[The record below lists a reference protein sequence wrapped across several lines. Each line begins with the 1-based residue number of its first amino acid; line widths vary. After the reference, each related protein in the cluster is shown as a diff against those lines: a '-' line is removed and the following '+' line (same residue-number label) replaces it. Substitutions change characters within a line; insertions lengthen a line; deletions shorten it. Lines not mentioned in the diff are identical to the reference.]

1 MKLHRSFTLT
11 TIQSS
16 VEMSILARAGLLL
29 AFVPSIMASTDCEM
43 SGTAWDNDMECTG
56 AGTGLTIPSSQ
67 RTLATCVA
75 MGKAGQAG
83 DPNRMCIKATGCSDT
98 DSSDC
103 VCSLH
108 CGCAMGSAS
117 GSKSCI
123 TKAQVAPKTCDTA
136 TCSSGNNLSSAAAG
150 LTSLQA
156 QVAVLISILFFMLQ

>member
-1 MKLHRSFTLT
+1 MKLHCSFTLT

-29 AFVPSIMASTDCEM
+29 AFVPSIMAATDCEM

-56 AGTGLTIPSSQ
+56 TGTGLPQ
-67 RTLATCVA
+67 ARTLAMCVA
-75 MGKAGQAG
+75 LGKGGQAG
-83 DPNRMCIKATGCSDT
+83 DSNRMCIKATGCSDT

-156 QVAVLISILFFMLQ
+156 QVAVLTSILFFVLQ